1 MARPS
6 WWDFI
11 VGPLDTVTA
20 FVSFFQGAVFDRYP
34 ELKLV
39 VLEADCAWMPWLLHR
54 MDEIRGR
61 HRLYRA
67 NAVAPQRVL
76 SNANAGSRWSRT
88 TSSRS
93 TLSPHLGADK
103 LVWAYDFPHS
113 DSGTD
118 PVVNL
123 KETLKDLS
131 VEDQYKIMA
140 RNAIELYQLDA
151 GG

>member
-1 MARPS
+1 M
-6 WWDFI
+6 
-11 VGPLDTVTA
+11 TA

-54 MDEIRGR
+54 MDEIRDVIGFT
-61 HRLYRA
+61 
-67 NAVAPQRVL
+67 APMQLRPSEYFQRQCWISMEPDDEL
-76 SNANAGSRWSRT
+76 ALDAIT
-88 TSSRS
+88 
-93 TLSPHLGADK
+93 HLGADK

-118 PVVNL
+118 PVANL

-131 VEDQYKIMA
+131 PENQHKIMA

-151 GG
+151 GD